1 MVVIELAAEDEEKQ
15 EVEDEKRNEEQE
27 EEGRS
32 GDGTTSRTTDS
43 SVAEVVGSDKRGE
56 KEKLDAKI
64 TAEIEASTDLS
75 SKPGKSSSTADLT
88 SARAG
93 KEPESDLHEEYI

>member
-32 GDGTTSRTTDS
+32 DDGTTSRTTDS
-43 SVAEVVGSDKRGE
+43 SVAEVGSDKRGE

>member
-43 SVAEVVGSDKRGE
+43 SVAEVASDKRGE
-56 KEKLDAKI
+56 KENLDAKT
-64 TAEIEASTDLS
+64 TAEIEASTDPS

-93 KEPESDLHEEYI
+93 KEPESDLHKEYI